1 MSKWIKV
8 TLMSRLDYMVE
19 VEDDKE
25 NPEVEAQDIALDEC
39 PSSTAYEVHSFCDV
53 VGAENIAREL
63 RHADG
68 VCDIY

>member
-8 TLMSRLDYMVE
+8 TLFSRLDYMVE

-25 NPEVEAQDIALDEC
+25 SPEIEAQDVALDEC
-39 PSSTAYEVHSFCDV
+39 PSPTAYEVHSFSDV
-53 VGAENIAREL
+53 VGEENIAREL

-68 VCDIY
+68 VCSL